1 MTDKP
6 FRILGISGSLRTGS
20 FNSGLLVAAR
30 ELAPAGVEVEIADIA
45 GIPLYNDEL
54 NVDGGPEAVRAL
66 KRAIRRADALLF
78 AVPEYNY
85 SMTGVQKN
93 LIDWASRPMDSSPL
107 RGKPIALMG
116 VGGAFG
122 TVRAQLAMRQILFV
136 HSYVMPTPELHI
148 SQPGGKFDAQ
158 GRLTDETTRQRV
170 RAQVEALVAWA
181 EQITPRAALEAAAA
195 S

>member
-1 MTDKP
+1 MSDTT
-6 FRILGISGSLRTGS
+6 FRILGIGGSLRKGS
-20 FNSGLLVAAR
+20 HNHGLLVAAQ

-45 GIPLYNDEL
+45 RIPLYNDEL
-54 NVDGGPEAVRAL
+54 NVDGGPEPVREF
-66 KRAIRRADALLF
+66 KRRIREADALLF

-107 RGKPIALMG
+107 RRKPVALMG

-122 TVRAQLAMRQILFV
+122 TVRAQLALRQVLFM
-136 HSYVMPTPELHI
+136 HSHVMSAPELLIARAGEH
-148 SQPGGKFDAQ
+148 FDAS
-158 GRLTDETTRQRV
+158 GRLTDEMSRQRV

-181 EQITPRAALEAAAA
+181 NQIAPRQVAEEGAA